1 MLMTPARRLALL
13 AAACL
18 LASTAPLIAQ
28 PASAPP
34 KIDCDKAK
42 TTPEISWCAG
52 EELKAAEAELK
63 KAYEAALAHIAK
75 SEHLNVHQRRD
86 WRRALQEAQR
96 QWMAFRKKDCGEVTG
111 WEWYGGTGMGTASL
125 ACEIAK
131 VRTRIEELN
140 ARYGKT

>member
-1 MLMTPARRLALL
+1 MPHARDICLAMTAGLV
-13 AAACL
+13 L
-18 LASTAPLIAQ
+18 LASPLLAQ

-34 KIDCDKAK
+34 RIDCEKAK

-63 KAYEAALAHIAK
+63 KAYEAALASIAK
-75 SEHLNVHQRRD
+75 SDHLKIHQRRD

-96 QWMAFRKKDCGEVTG
+96 HWLAFRKKDCGEVMG

-131 VRTRIEELN
+131 VRARIEELN
-140 ARYGKT
+140 ARYGKR